1 MTCASLIKKTLT
13 QATVVIAVTLGA
25 SAVLTGCTS
34 GSPGVPP
41 AASTVTPPAAE
52 ERNMLAD
59 HGLAE
64 LDARQVI
71 EKLDAM
77 PLAER
82 PKDLMAS
89 IRPDRLIISDD
100 QRGEISLPMPTD
112 QFYVSFA
119 PYIDQTHDCHFHSL
133 TTCTGELRNAD
144 VQVKVTDDVTGE
156 VLVDDEL
163 RTFDNGFL
171 GLWLPRDINAILT
184 VEYQDRTATSPV
196 TTKGDEA
203 ATCVTTLPLKL

>member
-13 QATVVIAVTLGA
+13 QATVVIAVTIGA
-25 SAVLTGCTS
+25 SVILTGCTS
-34 GSPGVPP
+34 GSPAAPP

-52 ERNMLAD
+52 ESNMLAD

-100 QRGEISLPMPTD
+100 QRREVSLPMPTD

-171 GLWLPRDINAILT
+171 GLWLPRDINATLT
-184 VEYQDRTATSPV
+184 VKYQDRTATSPI
-196 TTKGDEA
+196 TTEGHEA